1 MAYIIAVSIDES
13 RNINSF
19 NKKIKNYEKTTYR
32 PYSIFTYMCSK

>member
-1 MAYIIAVSIDES
+1 MAFIIAVSIDA

-32 PYSIFTYMCSK
+32 LYSIFTYMCSK